1 MPSADSTE
9 IQIGSENPRFLNG
22 ALVYVI
28 QGNWIIPCHVLSSV
42 VITSFSG
49 LIKTGYK
56 VKTTEGSLRQ
66 FVPDRVI
73 NVPDE
78 LVFKSMDAAWEHI
91 IKARETNRMLLQQQ
105 RERNRNST

>member
-1 MPSADSTE
+1 
-9 IQIGSENPRFLNG
+9 
-22 ALVYVI
+22 
-28 QGNWIIPCHVLSSV
+28 V
-42 VITSFSG
+42 VITSAFSG